1 MSLIQDGVSPARRG
15 VSLYKK
21 EIPCFRIGCALF
33 RLVSETE
40 MFMVTTSVTVD
51 TRGQGAIYVSHPRV
65 TRELRGYPR
74 VCHE

>member
-1 MSLIQDGVSPARRG
+1 MCIDRRMYVRVHIHMHVCVYMYVYIQ
-15 VSLYKK
+15 
-21 EIPCFRIGCALF
+21 
-33 RLVSETE
+33 LVGTRPE

-51 TRGQGAIYVSHPRV
+51 TRGQGAIYISHPRV